1 MGAKGKR
8 FRSFLAAITAFFLL
22 YFTFKKFCDRVLL
35 LNEPSLSELTVGDK
49 VLVTYAYAEGLGNG
63 GDIDRQNFHY
73 FIKVGIAGVVPGTTD
88 PSCKVDYIIVV
99 SGWKCEPCKTSLKRV
114 LQRPEFKSREENWV
128 TLLYRENLGMDFGA
142 YNMSVAWVS
151 QHRPG
156 RYKYFIFINSSLRGP
171 FMPKWTPYGFH
182 FTNVL
187 TQMMKEDE
195 RVKIAGSYITC
206 LAGAFEPFQRVVME
220 SLFFCLDDE
229 SLRWMIDDGVF
240 NIREDKSEIAIFG
253 EYSLMESVLKRGW
266 RAEGLSMRYAKGL
279 DWKNKKHGSCNDN
292 RHSSRRGI
300 LDGEVSPNLLE
311 HIFVK
316 TSWCVRASEAGVL
329 SRWLLKLSD
338 GEPGTA
344 GKPDRAGWMYGVS
357 TDGTS
362 SKKGG
367 TLRPDIPSD
376 GCEHGD
382 IRDLLVN

>member
-1 MGAKGKR
+1 
-8 FRSFLAAITAFFLL
+8 
-22 YFTFKKFCDRVLL
+22 
-35 LNEPSLSELTVGDK
+35 
-49 VLVTYAYAEGLGNG
+49 
-63 GDIDRQNFHY
+63 
-73 FIKVGIAGVVPGTTD
+73 
-88 PSCKVDYIIVV
+88 
-99 SGWKCEPCKTSLKRV
+99 
-114 LQRPEFKSREENWV
+114 
-128 TLLYRENLGMDFGA
+128 
-142 YNMSVAWVS
+142 
-151 QHRPG
+151 
-156 RYKYFIFINSSLRGP
+156 
-171 FMPKWTPYGFH
+171 
-182 FTNVL
+182 
-187 TQMMKEDE
+187 
-195 RVKIAGSYITC
+195 
-206 LAGAFEPFQRVVME
+206 
-220 SLFFCLDDE
+220 
-229 SLRWMIDDGVF
+229 MIDDGVF